1 MSMGM
6 GRTRIAAAI
15 AAFAIAAS
23 LSATAFGDD
32 ITREEYVAQAEP
44 ICKVNTLANRKI
56 FKGVR
61 KMVQQ
66 NKLDKAAQRFK
77 QAAASLRRT
86 ITQLAAL
93 PQPAAD
99 QERLSKWLDYLDVER
114 SFLTKIGKAL
124 AANNKFQAQN
134 YIVRLR
140 RNSNLANNTVLAFEF
155 NYCRI
160 DPSRFT

>member
-1 MSMGM
+1 MTKHM
-6 GRTRIAAAI
+6 GRIRIAAAI
-15 AAFAIAAS
+15 AVFATAVS
-23 LSATAFGDD
+23 LSAAAVGAF

-44 ICKVNTLANRKI
+44 ICNVNTLANRRI

-66 NKLDKAAQRFK
+66 NKLDKAAKRFK
-77 QAAASLRRT
+77 QAAASLRST
-86 ITQLAAL
+86 VIQLTAL
-93 PQPAAD
+93 PQPTAD
-99 QERLSKWLDYLDVER
+99 QQRLGKWLDYLNVER
-114 SFLTKIGKAL
+114 QFLTKIGKAL
-124 AANNKFQAQN
+124 AADNKFQAQN

>member
-1 MSMGM
+1 MSMRM
-6 GRTRIAAAI
+6 GRNRIAAAV
-15 AAFAIAAS
+15 ATFAMAVS
-23 LSATAFGDD
+23 LSATAAGED
-32 ITREEYVAQAEP
+32 ITREEYVARAEP
-44 ICKVNTLANRKI
+44 ICKVNTLANRRI

-61 KMVQQ
+61 RMVTQ

-77 QAAASLRRT
+77 QAAASLRAT
-86 ITQLAAL
+86 VTQLTAL

-99 QERLSKWLDYLDVER
+99 QQRLTKWLDYLNVER
-114 SFLTKIGKAL
+114 EFLTKIGRAL
-124 AANNKFQAQN
+124 SAGNKYQAQN

-140 RNSNLANNTVLAFEF
+140 RNSNLANNTVLSFEF

>member
-6 GRTRIAAAI
+6 GRTRIAPAI
-15 AAFAIAAS
+15 AVFAMAVS

-32 ITREEYVAQAEP
+32 ITREDYVAQAEP
-44 ICKVNTLANRKI
+44 ICKVNTLANRRI

-61 KMVQQ
+61 KMVRQ
-66 NKLDKAAQRFK
+66 NKLDKAAKRFK
-77 QAAASLRRT
+77 RAAASLRTT
-86 ITQLAAL
+86 ISQLSDL
-93 PQPAAD
+93 PQPSAD
-99 QERLSKWLDYLDVER
+99 QTRLSKWLDYLNVER

-124 AANNKFQAQN
+124 AADNKFQAQN
-134 YIVRLR
+134 FIVRLR
-140 RNSNLANNTVLAFEF
+140 RNSNLANNTVLPFEF

>member
-1 MSMGM
+1 MST
-6 GRTRIAAAI
+6 GRVRIVAAM
-15 AAFAIAAS
+15 AALTVAVS

-32 ITREEYVAQAEP
+32 ITREDYVAQAEP
-44 ICKVNTLANRKI
+44 ICKVNTLANRRI

-61 KMVQQ
+61 RMVTQ

-86 ITQLAAL
+86 VSQLTAL
-93 PQPAAD
+93 PQPSAD
-99 QERLSKWLDYLDVER
+99 QERLAKWLDYLDVER
-114 SFLTKIGKAL
+114 SFLTKISKAL
-124 AANNKFQAQN
+124 AADNKFQAQN

-140 RNSNLANNTVLAFEF
+140 RNSNLANNTVLSFEF

>member
-1 MSMGM
+1 MNK
-6 GRTRIAAAI
+6 GRNRVVMAVAVFAATV
-15 AAFAIAAS
+15 S
-23 LSATAFGDD
+23 VSATAFGED
-32 ITREEYVAQAEP
+32 ITREEYVARAEP
-44 ICKVNTLANRKI
+44 ICKVNTDANRKI

-66 NKLDKAAQRFK
+66 NKLDKAAARFK

-86 ITQLAAL
+86 VTQLTAL
-93 PQPAAD
+93 PRPTAD

-114 SFLTKIGKAL
+114 SLLTKIGKAL
-124 AANNKFQAQN
+124 AADNKFQAQSF
-134 YIVRLR
+134 IVRLR

-155 NYCRI
+155 NHCRI

>member
-1 MSMGM
+1 MNMRV
-6 GRTRIAAAI
+6 GRIG
-15 AAFAIAAS
+15 FASVVAVFALAVS

-61 KMVQQ
+61 QMVQQ

-77 QAAASLRRT
+77 RAAASLRST

-93 PQPAAD
+93 PQPSAD
-99 QERLSKWLDYLDVER
+99 QTRLSKWLDYLDVER

-124 AANNKFQAQN
+124 AADNKFQAQN

-160 DPSRFT
+160 DPARFT